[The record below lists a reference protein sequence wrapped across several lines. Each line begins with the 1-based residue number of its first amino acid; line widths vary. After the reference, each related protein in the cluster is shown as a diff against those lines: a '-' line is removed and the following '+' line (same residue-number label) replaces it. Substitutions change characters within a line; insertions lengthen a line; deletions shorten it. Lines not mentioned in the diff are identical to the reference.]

1 MRVLVSAATRHGST
15 AEVAAAIARVL
26 AASGLAV
33 DVAAPDTVADVTG
46 YDAVVIGSAV
56 YYGRWLPTALDL
68 IRRSRQALPALP
80 VWLFSVGPIGA
91 RPPASGEI
99 AFAKEL
105 VSRTKARGHRTF
117 PGRLDRARL
126 GWIERLIMTVMNAP
140 SGDFRDWPAI
150 SGWAHAIAAD
160 LTQTW
165 RHDRGGVAVGS
176 QAPRPS

>member
-1 MRVLVSAATRHGST
+1 MKVLVSAATRHGST
-15 AEVAAAIARVL
+15 AEVAAEIARVL
-26 AASGLAV
+26 AADGLAV
-33 DVAAPDTVADVTG
+33 DVAAPDTVADLSG

-68 IRRSRQALPALP
+68 IRRSQPALPALP

-99 AFAKEL
+99 AFVDEL

-126 GWIERLIMTVMNAP
+126 GWIERLIVTVMNAP
-140 SGDFRDWPAI
+140 SGDFRDWPAVR
-150 SGWAHAIAAD
+150 GWAHAIAAD
-160 LTQTW
+160 LTQAGSPECG
-165 RHDRGGVAVGS
+165 RMAFGS
-176 QAPRPS
+176 QAQRPS